1 MLSLLLLFPSN
12 VLVGS
17 DAVVVVVVTSKETKN
32 IILGS
37 PKREREVNLTSLTR
51 GALGFGKH
59 FYIRDRPT
67 HQFPYR

>member
-1 MLSLLLLFPSN
+1 MLLLLLLLPSN

-17 DAVVVVVVTSKETKN
+17 DAVVVVTPKETKN
-32 IILGS
+32 LILGS

-59 FYIRDRPT
+59 FYIRNRPT

>member
-1 MLSLLLLFPSN
+1 MLSLLLLLPSN

-17 DAVVVVVVTSKETKN
+17 DAVVVVTPKETKN
-32 IILGS
+32 LILGS

>member
-1 MLSLLLLFPSN
+1 MLSLLLLLPSN

-17 DAVVVVVVTSKETKN
+17 DAVVVVTPKETKN
-32 IILGS
+32 LILGS
-37 PKREREVNLTSLTR
+37 PKREIEVNLTSLTR